1 MPFSLLPKVIAPALT
16 DVDGALL
23 SRLGVELLMLDF
35 DNTIVPYTTSVPT
48 QEIERW
54 LDWVKQSGVQVCV
67 VSNSRK
73 ERVKVFCRHY
83 GIDCITHARK
93 PFSQGIRQC
102 LERYGIQARQAAEGL
117 RKLPGV
123 QVFARPNLASQV
135 GVLSFTAAGHD
146 TETIGSQLGQRDIA
160 VRAGLH
166 CAPLAHRT
174 AGTLDSGTVRLS
186 FSHWNTAAEVER
198 FLEAMRDILV

>member
-48 QEIERW
+48 QEMERW

-102 LERYGIQARQAAEGL
+102 LERYGIPARQAALVGDQIYTDVL
-117 RKLPGV
+117 GANRMGV
-123 QVFARPNLASQV
+123 TS
-135 GVLSFTAAGHD
+135 
-146 TETIGSQLGQRDIA
+146 
-160 VRAGLH
+160 
-166 CAPLAHRT
+166 
-174 AGTLDSGTVRLS
+174 
-186 FSHWNTAAEVER
+186 
-198 FLEAMRDILV
+198 ILVSAIHNHNFWLKARHVLELPFIFVARNRRIPK